1 MYQEFNDLY
10 LKYKKF
16 LPQKLA
22 FKMAY
27 KAIQMKENIDLLRE
41 SGYFDS

>member
-1 MYQEFNDLY
+1 MYQEFNEIY

-27 KAIQMKENIDLLRE
+27 KAVFKSWR
-41 SGYFDS
+41 F

>member
-1 MYQEFNDLY
+1 MYQEFNEIY

-16 LPQKLA
+16 LLQKLA

-27 KAIQMKENIDLLRE
+27 KAIQGRKCNE
-41 SGYFDS
+41 